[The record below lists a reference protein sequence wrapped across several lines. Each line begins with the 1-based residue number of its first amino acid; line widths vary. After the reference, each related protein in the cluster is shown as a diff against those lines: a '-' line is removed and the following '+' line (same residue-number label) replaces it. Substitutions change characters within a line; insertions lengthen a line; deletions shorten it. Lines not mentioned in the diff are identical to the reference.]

1 VLGERLTSRGR
12 AVHERARDARPAAG
26 VEKGARGLYHRAFA
40 GGPALQGHAVATLPL
55 EEPAAR
61 AAFIIQRKSQMP
73 KLKTKSGA
81 KKRFK
86 LSASGKVIAGQTRKR
101 HGMIKRTK
109 KQIRQLRGT
118 RAVSE
123 ADSRAV
129 RKYYLPYG

>member
-1 VLGERLTSRGR
+1 VLKAGR
-12 AVHERARDARPAAG
+12 ARTITARSSD
-26 VEKGARGLYHRAFA
+26 
-40 GGPALQGHAVATLPL
+40 GPALQGHAVAIRLLKTG
-55 EEPAAR
+55 R
-61 AAFIIQRKSQMP
+61 SCGHHHHQRKSEMP

-86 LSASGKVIAGQTRKR
+86 LSSSGKVIAAQTRKR
-101 HGMIKRTK
+101 HGMIKRSK

-123 ADSRAV
+123 ADGRAV

>member
-1 VLGERLTSRGR
+1 
-12 AVHERARDARPAAG
+12 
-26 VEKGARGLYHRAFA
+26 
-40 GGPALQGHAVATLPL
+40 
-55 EEPAAR
+55 
-61 AAFIIQRKSQMP
+61 MP

-123 ADSRAV
+123 ADGRKV

>member
-1 VLGERLTSRGR
+1 M
-12 AVHERARDARPAAG
+12 HERARNARPAAG
-26 VEKGARGLYHRAFA
+26 VEKGARGLYHRAFFS
-40 GGPALQGHAVATLPL
+40 GGPALQGHAVATRPL
-55 EEPAAR
+55 EKPAAR

>member
-1 VLGERLTSRGR
+1 LRVN
-12 AVHERARDARPAAG
+12 
-26 VEKGARGLYHRAFA
+26 GARALYHRARSSD
-40 GGPALQGHAVATLPL
+40 GPALQGHAVAIRLLKTGCSRGLHH
-55 EEPAAR
+55 
-61 AAFIIQRKSQMP
+61 QRKSEMP

-86 LSASGKVIAGQTRKR
+86 LSSSGKVIAAQTRKR
-101 HGMIKRTK
+101 HGMIKRSK

-123 ADSRAV
+123 ADGRAV

>member
-1 VLGERLTSRGR
+1 VLET
-12 AVHERARDARPAAG
+12 ERARFITARSSD
-26 VEKGARGLYHRAFA
+26 
-40 GGPALQGHAVATLPL
+40 GPALQGHAVAIRLLKTS
-55 EEPAAR
+55 R
-61 AAFIIQRKSQMP
+61 SCGHHYQRKSEMP

-86 LSASGKVIAGQTRKR
+86 LSSSGKVIAAQTRKR
-101 HGMIKRTK
+101 HGMIKRSK

-123 ADSRAV
+123 ADGRAV